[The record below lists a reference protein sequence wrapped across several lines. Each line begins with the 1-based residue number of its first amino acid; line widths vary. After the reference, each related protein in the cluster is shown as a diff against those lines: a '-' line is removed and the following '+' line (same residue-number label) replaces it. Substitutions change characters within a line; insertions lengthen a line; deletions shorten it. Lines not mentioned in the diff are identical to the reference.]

1 MAEASRLLALA
12 EAKAKR
18 EAKAAKATPQIRRFS
33 SGLDF
38 EVLQADAILL
48 LAFTQALR

>member
-12 EAKAKR
+12 EAKAKK
-18 EAKAAKATPQIRRFS
+18 EAKTAKTSPQSRRFA

-48 LAFTQALR
+48 LGFTQALR